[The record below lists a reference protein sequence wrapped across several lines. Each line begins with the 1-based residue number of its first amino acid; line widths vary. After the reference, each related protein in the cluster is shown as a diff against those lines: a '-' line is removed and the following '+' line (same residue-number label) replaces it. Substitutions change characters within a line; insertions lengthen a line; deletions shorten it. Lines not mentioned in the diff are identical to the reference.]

1 MYGTLNLEKAE
12 DQIISFNLNYYNNY
26 LNIGK
31 LQRKIRRS
39 KEVKKGHKESNI
51 RACSNTWA

>member
-26 LNIGK
+26 LNIGE
-31 LQRKIRRS
+31 KILRRS
-39 KEVKKGHKESNI
+39 KEGAQRV
-51 RACSNTWA
+51 